1 MFEYAALYAHSKRL
15 GVQAVIEEEM
25 KETISKTFPKISIPS
40 FSKNCSWNWTQWDYF
55 NISQLSLNEFADK
68 NIMLYQW
75 TFSVKEFNFYHH
87 QLISEELVFDQEI
100 IKDAQLFLRNIVT
113 SSSINKEHIFV
124 SVHVRRSDFKD
135 WMITHAKG
143 GFVASQKFYLSAMEY
158 YRNKYNSETLTVVF
172 VMASDDDEWCMKMF
186 GNMSDV
192 ILTSILTIEF
202 FNHQPTFDLAI
213 LSKCNHSIIGYNNVF
228 TNTNINSCANMF
240 QQCLKLFFGF
250 FSELQFGNFWF
261 LDSIPKGKR

>member
-1 MFEYAALYAHSKRL
+1 MFEYAALFAHSKRL
-15 GVQAVIEEEM
+15 GVQAVIEDEM
-25 KETISKTFPKISIPS
+25 RETISKSFPNISIPS
-40 FSKNCSWNWTQWDYF
+40 FSPTCLMNWTAWDYSII
-55 NISQLSLNEFADK
+55 NQLSLDELDDK

-75 TFSVKEFNFYHH
+75 TFSVEEFNFYHH
-87 QLISEELVFDQEI
+87 QLILEEFVFQQDLKI
-100 IKDAQLFLRNIVT
+100 DAQQFLRDIVKSFN
-113 SSSINKEHIFV
+113 SSEDFIFV

-135 WMITHAKG
+135 WMITYAQG
-143 GFVASQKFYLSAMEY
+143 GFVASHKFYLSAMEH
-158 YRNKYNSETLTVVF
+158 YRNKYNSETSTVVF

-240 QQCLKLFFGF
+240 QHCLKLFFWIF
-250 FSELQFGNFWF
+250 F
-261 LDSIPKGKR
+261 